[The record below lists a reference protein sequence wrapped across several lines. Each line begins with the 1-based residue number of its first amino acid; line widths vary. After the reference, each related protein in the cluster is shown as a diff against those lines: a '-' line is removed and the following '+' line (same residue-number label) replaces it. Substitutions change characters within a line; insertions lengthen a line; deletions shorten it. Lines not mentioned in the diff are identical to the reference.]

1 MLFGAVTAALR
12 RAMRRNADAELAAL
26 AFAVGAFVLC
36 SVGAAVDRGS
46 GDDVGGDLWPFVG
59 AGLMAPGLSGIL
71 FTRAIRAAGPAR
83 TSVVVGSAPLFAV
96 AIAVTLL
103 DEPAKVPLLLG
114 AVLIVGGGVLL
125 LGERVR
131 PHDFRLGGLWLAL
144 GAAVLFASRDN
155 LIRWLAGDTDVP
167 PLLAGATAAGSASAF
182 VLAWIVVSRRGLPI
196 GPVLPFAPPALLAGC
211 SYLSLFEAYF
221 RGKVTVVSPLV
232 ATEALFGV
240 LASAVL
246 IGRSELIGRH
256 LVAGAALIVAG
267 GILIGA
273 VR

>member
-1 MLFGAVTAALR
+1 
-12 RAMRRNADAELAAL
+12 MRRNADAELGAL
-26 AFAVGAFVLC
+26 AFALGAFTLC
-36 SVGAAVDRGS
+36 SAGALVDGSPRTAVGDG
-46 GDDVGGDLWPFVG
+46 LWPFVG

-96 AIAVTLL
+96 VIAIALL

-131 PHDFRLGGLWLAL
+131 PADFRLAGLWLAL
-144 GAAVLFASRDN
+144 GAATLFASRDN
-155 LIRWLAGDTDVP
+155 LVRWLAGDTDVP
-167 PLLAGATAAGSASAF
+167 PLLAAATAAGTAAAF
-182 VLAWIVVSRRGLPI
+182 IFVWISVTRRGPRFDSI
-196 GPVLPFAPPALLAGC
+196 RPFVPPALLAGC
-211 SYLSLFEAYF
+211 SYLSLFEAYYH
-221 RGKVTVVSPLV
+221 GKVTVVSPLI

-240 LASAVL
+240 LASAVML
-246 IGRSELIGRH
+246 GRSELIGRR
-256 LVAGAALIVAG
+256 LVAGALLIVAG

-273 VR
+273 FR